1 MLLDIFLDINDF
13 RRGQGQ
19 QYHIGHVLHFS
30 VLAILSGAD
39 SYRKICSFIK
49 KKLKKYKKQF
59 GVKWKKS
66 PSYSTIRNIILGVDS
81 LSLEDAF
88 RKHAEA
94 LSSAMLE
101 VNTKVALAFDGKVIR
116 GSFDHF
122 KNQSSIQFLS
132 VFCQNNNIILAHE
145 EIECKTN
152 EIPVA
157 QELIKELKKPDILYT
172 CDALSCQTKTLDAV
186 KGVGS
191 DIIVQVKNN
200 QKTLLN
206 KCMAIADSNSCNDM
220 SKEPCIKA
228 HGRIESRTASVFMA
242 NGLDSKWEHVES
254 IIKIKRDRMNYNT
267 KTKEWVNTGEVS
279 YYISTMIPAAEMA
292 NKIIRGHWGIENKN
306 HHVKD
311 ASMNEDF
318 SRIRVNPQNIARLRS
333 ISLNLMRYNGVNNI
347 RNQAFENA
355 LDFEGL
361 LKYEGL

>member
-1 MLLDIFLDINDF
+1 MLLDIFLDVNDF
-13 RRGQGQ
+13 RRGQGL

-39 SYRKICSFIK
+39 SYRKICTFIK

-59 GVKWKKS
+59 EVKWSKA

-81 LSLEDAF
+81 LSLEEAF

-94 LSSAMLE
+94 LSSVMLGI
-101 VNTKVALAFDGKVIR
+101 NDRVALAFDGKVIR

-122 KNQSSIQFLS
+122 KNQSAIQFLS
-132 VFCQNNNIILAHE
+132 VFCQNNNLILAHE

-157 QELIKELKKPDILYT
+157 QKLINELDKSDVLYT

-206 KCMAIADSNSCNDM
+206 KCMAITNSISYNDI

-228 HGRIESRTASVFMA
+228 HGRIESRTASIFPA
-242 NGLDSKWEHVES
+242 DGLPAKWGKVKS
-254 IIKIKRDRMNYNT
+254 IIKIDRERMDYNT
-267 KTKEWVNTGEVS
+267 RTEEWVDKGETS
-279 YYISTMIPAAEMA
+279 YYISTMIPSAEMA
-292 NKIIRGHWGIENKN
+292 NEVIRGHWGIENKN

-311 ASMNEDF
+311 ATMNEDF

-333 ISLNLMRYNGVNNI
+333 ISLNLMRYNGVRNI
-347 RNQAFENA
+347 RDQAFENA

-361 LKYEGL
+361 LKYKGL